1 MPTSSASLAAQ
12 QLATVGYY
20 VAPAVLGE
28 PELAACS
35 ARLLQLLPAGAIGPN
50 DAHRVRRPRITAPSY
65 MYSLEGDGSTGPAS
79 SASDS
84 SLVWSQ
90 DEPGGNPNGRK
101 QMIGEVCDPMLAN
114 LGCDQTVRA
123 AVVLQPS
130 VAHHSSSVHS
140 TVVGRRMISKVLARP
155 GARRGLCRPR
165 PARCPE

>member
-130 VAHHSSSVHS
+130 LSFIVRAFDSGGSQDD
-140 TVVGRRMISKVLARP
+140 KQ
-155 GARRGLCRPR
+155 GARSARCSPR
-165 PARCPE
+165 PLPPSAGPLS